1 MSMSKAEGIVPVVS
15 AARALRARRRRWPV
29 LLTLLAVLATLAQPA
44 LSGDLSAS
52 REHQL
57 KAAFLFNFTKFIEW
71 PALSFSSANDPI
83 VIGVFGD
90 GPFVVELAQVV
101 NDRQVNGRGIVVKR
115 VETAAEARSAHLL
128 FVSAGEDGHFDELRL
143 AIQGSPILTVG
154 ESPSFAQAG
163 GTINFV
169 VEDDKV
175 RFEINMDSA
184 ERAGL
189 RISAQLQKLAKLIL
203 KSS

>member
-15 AARALRARRRRWPV
+15 AARPLRVRRRRWPA
-29 LLTLLAVLATLAQPA
+29 LLSLLAVLSTVAQPA
-44 LSGDLSAS
+44 FSGDLSAS
-52 REHQL
+52 REYQL
-57 KAAFLFNFTKFIEW
+57 KAAFLYNFTKFIEW
-71 PALSFSSANDPI
+71 PPQSFSGASAPI
-83 VIGVFGD
+83 VIGVLGDSPFGAQL
-90 GPFVVELAQVV
+90 VQVV
-101 NDRQVNGRGIVVKR
+101 KDRNVNGRSIVVRR

-128 FVSAGEDGHFDELRL
+128 FVGADEDGRFVELEP
-143 AIQGSPILTVG
+143 AIRGSPIVTIG
-154 ESPSFAQAG
+154 ESPSFAQTG

-169 VEDDKV
+169 LEDDKV

-184 ERAGL
+184 EHAGL